1 MSDNSDIVAQYALDI
16 LHLKLKTATSTLV
29 FPDPHETKP
38 QPPDAEQTEETDE
51 DIRADIKD
59 LEVKNRRLKRGKD
72 MKTKLQ
78 DLLRRETEWTENLR
92 LEMVAEQ
99 QKVSGYQ
106 ETIQELQKRP
116 TVEQWQQSRNTITT
130 LTQRPTQEAVR
141 HAITAATDPIQT
153 ALNTKTQE
161 CDELRKRPTVEQW
174 QQARNTIT
182 TLTQRPTQEAQ
193 QLAITAA
200 TDPIQTALNTKTED
214 CNELRKRPTHS
225 ELTEAVTE
233 AKRQLQTVIDELS
246 NRPTRQDL
254 ADAIVEAELPL
265 KKKIRGLEKQPIGR
279 DLADDTA
286 EDPEI
291 SEEQTKENQYGLQ
304 RIIQDLKS
312 RLKQAKQKTKTT
324 RPGTVKCR
332 LSKRILKRDYKGS

>member
-1 MSDNSDIVAQYALDI
+1 MSDNSDLVAQYALDI

-72 MKTKLQ
+72 METKLQ

-161 CDELRKRPTVEQW
+161 CD
-174 QQARNTIT
+174 
-182 TLTQRPTQEAQ
+182 
-193 QLAITAA
+193 
-200 TDPIQTALNTKTED
+200 
-214 CNELRKRPTHS
+214 ELRKRPTHS